1 MRLPRL
7 DRPRPADFLATLL
20 VRFGEFSSATLDP
33 AGGTLRLV
41 IFLPRAVP
49 PTVYRSFRQKVGEA
63 LSVLHE
69 LERRPAPP
77 VWIRHWKTRG
87 CTRIEVVRTLSD
99 LMYEELHVIAQLS
112 RELLPL
118 EAPAEIPWTEEERE
132 GQEERLREGL
142 EYLREARGGCRLVG
156 LREEGHVFVYAAGAV
171 GHQGALG

>member
-33 AGGTLRLV
+33 ADGTLRLV
-41 IFLPRAVP
+41 IFLPRAIP
-49 PTVYRSFRQKVGEA
+49 PTVYRTFRRKVVEA

-69 LERRPAPP
+69 LERRPAPT
-77 VWIRHWKTRG
+77 VWIRHWRTQG

-99 LMYEELHVIAQLS
+99 LMYEELNVIAQLS

-118 EAPAEIPWTEEERE
+118 EASPQVPWTEEERE

-142 EYLREARGGCRLVG
+142 EHLREARDGCRLVG
-156 LREEGHVFVYAAGAV
+156 LREEGHVLVYAARTV
-171 GHQGALG
+171 GHKGTLR